1 MDIVVWLRSL
11 GPVRPSRPFARPPEH
26 PRNPTWGG
34 GVAAAGL
41 LGRQEDPRA
50 EIVLKLQQNRVPCRK
65 SAALSD
71 FRLSSRAGR
80 SSRCIERGRFFCKN
94 QTQPASTT

>member
-34 GVAAAGL
+34 AGWQ
-41 LGRQEDPRA
+41 RQA
-50 EIVLKLQQNRVPCRK
+50 C
-65 SAALSD
+65 S
-71 FRLSSRAGR
+71 AGR
-80 SSRCIERGRFFCKN
+80 RI
-94 QTQPASTT
+94 PAPR